1 VPPSAGSWVATPKPA
16 AVSIEVRLLGPLE
29 VRAPGPTHGPYHT
42 EAAAL
47 IALAAVLTA
56 GAPASLVSELWPGP
70 VAAAVAGR
78 AREWLGSDASGAPRL
93 AERNGAWR
101 LAADVR
107 VDWQLFRALV
117 NAPGS
122 IDEAERLATALALVR
137 GELLAGVPLPPAA
150 RQALEPHLAE
160 IRSVV
165 VNAVHRDVALA
176 RIADDPARADWAL
189 RQGRMLLPRE
199 QALQQAGPG

>member
-1 VPPSAGSWVATPKPA
+1 VATPKPA
-16 AVSIEVRLLGPLE
+16 AVSVEVRLLGPLE

-47 IALAAVLTA
+47 ITMAAVLPA
-56 GAPASLVSELWPGP
+56 GVPASLVTELWPGP
-70 VAAAVAGR
+70 VGAAVGDR
-78 AREWLGSDASGAPRL
+78 AREWLGSDTSGSPRL
-93 AERNGAWR
+93 AERDGAWR
-101 LAADVR
+101 LSADVR

-122 IDEAERLATALALVR
+122 IDEAERLATALALIR

-150 RQALEPHLAE
+150 RQALEPRLTE

-176 RIADDPARADWAL
+176 RTADDPARADWAL
-189 RQGRMLLPRE
+189 RQGRLLLPHE
-199 QALQQAGPG
+199 AALQQAAPG